1 MKKILCINAGGAGNL
16 HGLRMRCLTKELQA
30 DVVYHDADRDTS
42 RVSGMIAIW
51 KLLNSQKW
59 DLVYQESTGI
69 NVGIPLILAAILNR
83 QKFIVSSGDPVG
95 GFFHVTKGPLWGSI
109 FGIYERLL
117 YRSCTAFVGWTPY
130 LAGAALNLGAKRAVT
145 IEGAVDLAV
154 FQPQST
160 QARVLTRQKYGI
172 PQDHIVCGVV
182 GSLQWSSRQ
191 KYSYGYEL
199 IETLKYLQREDLS
212 VLIVGD
218 GDARTRLEA
227 LIPDRLKHRVIFT
240 GRLSQQEVVSVMN
253 IMNIGFVT
261 QTLDQLGSYRLT
273 TKLPEYFAC
282 GLPVAMSPIPGFY
295 DYCAP
300 AGWPL
305 PAHHPASQQ
314 FHVQCAQW
322 LDSLTWAEIS
332 AKATKAPMLAQKYFD
347 YVTISNKFCN
357 FVESLLDMTPSNA
370 SSIAEELS
378 FPDDLLTIR

>member
-16 HGLRMRCLTKELQA
+16 HGLRMRALTKELQA
-30 DVVYHDADRDTS
+30 DVIYYDVDRDKS
-42 RVSGMIAIW
+42 RLSGMVAIW

-69 NVGIPLILAAILNR
+69 SVGIPLILASILHHQN
-83 QKFIVSSGDPVG
+83 FIVSSGDPVG

-109 FGIYERLL
+109 FGTYERLL

-130 LAGAALNLGAKRAVT
+130 LAGAALKFGAKRAVT
-145 IEGAVDLAV
+145 IEGAVDLEV
-154 FQPQST
+154 FQPQSSQT
-160 QARVLTRQKYGI
+160 RVLTRQNYGI

-182 GSLQWSSRQ
+182 GSLQWSDRQ

-199 IETLKYLQREDLS
+199 IETLKHLQREDLS

-227 LIPDRLKHRVIFT
+227 AIPDRLKHRVIFT
-240 GRLSQQEVVSVMN
+240 GRLPQEKVVSAMN

-261 QTLDQLGSYRLT
+261 QTLDELGSYRLT

-305 PAHHPASQQ
+305 PPHHPASQQ
-314 FHVQCAQW
+314 FHIQCAHW
-322 LDSLTWAEIS
+322 LDSLTEAEIL
-332 AKATKAPMLAQKYFD
+332 AKATQAPMLAQKYFD

-357 FVESLLDMTPSNA
+357 FVESLLDITHLTSEK
-370 SSIAEELS
+370 SSLS
-378 FPDDLLTIR
+378 DDLLTIR